1 MNNRIEAFGRDKL
14 IISHEQA
21 SVEVVGNAIVT
32 KAKLNCSEFIG
43 EGDFME
49 MNTMGDHTYLAL
61 FFFTMFCLCC
71 LSIFMTQCFP
81 GKLVAKVT
89 TGCHQDVKSE
99 IFISMLL
106 SITTVLLILGT
117 GNSRS
122 QLEGV
127 HLTTTIFAVA
137 ANLPYKVSGKF
148 YPYENHMDN
157 KGYYD
162 EPNDKNGRT
171 DVKLRMLIPMKNTFH
186 EFVKVELDPEGNG
199 TTATGFA
206 VDLFIEVMDSLHNRV
221 SYEFVPYEST
231 DSLEMGYYDQL
242 ILQLHLERYDGV
254 VGDITITSD
263 RSKSGDFTQPYMIA
277 GVSMIVPIVDDQ
289 ELSLW
294 WFLKPFTW
302 DLWLLIIALFLSKG
316 LLVWFFERGN
326 NNPEFERGTFLEQVE
341 TFLSLSFSIFLFE
354 LWEKPKSKYSRLV
367 VIFWMAAMFI
377 LVGGYGAILQA
388 MLSPN
393 NDGPI
398 VTTIEQLIVNEDYV
412 GYQKGSFV
420 FDLLKHM
427 GFREEKLKAYSSIDE
442 YATALSRGSSYNGV
456 SAIVEE
462 IPYIKVF
469 LAKYADRYTMV
480 RPTFSTMGFAF
491 LFQRGCTIVPD
502 VSRTILEFIE
512 GNKMTELEKKWFG
525 SLEPNTSPPKTPQSG
540 RRLTTYDFRGVLLIT
555 GPILCISFLIFIV
568 VKISKYRKT
577 KGDPLH
583 NKAVEG
589 SKTEESSNNC
599 MSRSHANENPLN
611 REGKSDQV
619 TPNDTDIEAR
629 DPPDDGHHINIPAQ
643 NISDDAEMKTV

>member
-1 MNNRIEAFGRDKL
+1 MNEAQFSVIAIANSSTGLPYFVLLAPNVYSHERDITNPSPENERNMKSLPSLASHEYFADMNNRIEAFGRDKL

-49 MNTMGDHTYLAL
+49 MSTMGDHTYLAL

-89 TGCHQDVKSE
+89 TGRHQDVKSE

-277 GVSMIVPIVDDQ
+277 G
-289 ELSLW
+289 
-294 WFLKPFTW
+294 
-302 DLWLLIIALFLSKG
+302 
-316 LLVWFFERGN
+316 
-326 NNPEFERGTFLEQVE
+326 
-341 TFLSLSFSIFLFE
+341 
-354 LWEKPKSKYSRLV
+354 
-367 VIFWMAAMFI
+367 
-377 LVGGYGAILQA
+377 YGAILQA
-388 MLSPN
+388 LLSPN

-456 SAIVEE
+456 SAIVDE

-512 GNKMTELEKKWFG
+512 GNKMTELEKKWAVSDSQHHPWLRG
-525 SLEPNTSPPKTPQSG
+525 LRMANGERYQTVSLSFHGKG
-540 RRLTTYDFRGVLLIT
+540 IT
-555 GPILCISFLIFIV
+555 LGI
-568 VKISKYRKT
+568 
-577 KGDPLH
+577 
-583 NKAVEG
+583 
-589 SKTEESSNNC
+589 
-599 MSRSHANENPLN
+599 
-611 REGKSDQV
+611 
-619 TPNDTDIEAR
+619 
-629 DPPDDGHHINIPAQ
+629 
-643 NISDDAEMKTV
+643 